1 MKHALT
7 RMVQW
12 GQDLLAEVVQPGD
25 LVADLTAG
33 SGQDTLALFQMVGK
47 AGQVIGFDIQA
58 QALSDTQE
66 RMVNAGAQVRLQ
78 RQDIQPPK
86 RDSGIDLLQVN
97 HADFAMMMPASPKGI
112 IANLGYLPGGDR
124 RLVTQSKTTVLA
136 LEQACSLLAKGGR
149 IAVVVYPGHSGGEEE
164 GSAVNKFFSE
174 LQDPNFYVL
183 QMKVSNRLQA
193 PFLFVVEKTG

>member
-25 LVADLTAG
+25 IVADLTAG

-58 QALSDTQE
+58 QALLDTQE
-66 RMVNAGAQVRLQ
+66 RMVTAGAQVRLQ
-78 RQDIQPPK
+78 QQDIQPPE
-86 RDSGIDLLQVN
+86 RDSGVDLLQIS
-97 HADFAMMMPASPKGI
+97 HADFARMMPASPKGI
-112 IANLGYLPGGDR
+112 IANLGYLPGGDKG
-124 RLVTQSKTTVLA
+124 LITQPETTVLA

-149 IAVVVYPGHSGGEEE
+149 MAVVIYPGHTGGTEE
-164 GSAVNKFFSE
+164 GNAVSEYFSE

-183 QMKVSNRLQA
+183 QMKVSNRPQA